1 MKKILVIIFFFT
13 KANAVSIS
21 DYEIEN
27 FISEIFVKIIDN
39 KDKSFKIHFNILL
52 DENPNAFIN
61 EKNIVFITT
70 GLIKY
75 VEYPET
81 LIGILA
87 HEMGHLDN
95 FHISKRK
102 KSLENLRIFDQ
113 IGNITAIASS
123 VVTKNPEVL
132 LKTAVTNKMSIHNY
146 YSSYSRNQ
154 EREADIYAIN
164 ILNKLEISSQYLI
177 DFLIYLEEE
186 SYKKGMTKENF
197 QFATH
202 PNYDQRLKII
212 SNFALKIEKKNDI
225 DLYKKYQFIRAKLFG
240 YTEKNSESF
249 NYYLKEQYE
258 DYSNSILLSKQ
269 GKLLESLKILN
280 NIIKE
285 NPTNFNLIETKADIL
300 FNQGYTREAKNF
312 YELALYNYPKNKY
325 VRKSKSYCNCCP

>member
-1 MKKILVIIFFFT
+1 
-13 KANAVSIS
+13 
-21 DYEIEN
+21 
-27 FISEIFVKIIDN
+27 
-39 KDKSFKIHFNILL
+39 
-52 DENPNAFIN
+52 
-61 EKNIVFITT
+61 
-70 GLIKY
+70 
-75 VEYPET
+75 
-81 LIGILA
+81 
-87 HEMGHLDN
+87 
-95 FHISKRK
+95 
-102 KSLENLRIFDQ
+102 
-113 IGNITAIASS
+113 
-123 VVTKNPEVL
+123 
-132 LKTAVTNKMSIHNY
+132 
-146 YSSYSRNQ
+146 
-154 EREADIYAIN
+154 
-164 ILNKLEISSQYLI
+164 
-177 DFLIYLEEE
+177 
-186 SYKKGMTKENF
+186 MTKENF

-325 VRKSKSYCNCCP
+325 VRKRLFEIDYQNIDFENFDDLNNIFNQNKNLIFYLYNDNYFLKKWEVVGSQV